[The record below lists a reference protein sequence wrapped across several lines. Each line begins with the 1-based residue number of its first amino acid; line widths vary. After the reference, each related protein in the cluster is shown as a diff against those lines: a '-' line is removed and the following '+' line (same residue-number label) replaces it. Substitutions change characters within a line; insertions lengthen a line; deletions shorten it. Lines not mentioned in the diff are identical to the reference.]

1 MKVKINAYTYFLLI
15 SAIICGVFKEC
26 IILFTIVLLH
36 EIGHIIAIKFFG
48 YEIKEIEILPFGGIT
63 KIAKD
68 LNSSLN
74 KEIIISISGVLMQLI
89 IFFILF
95 LLKQNNLINL
105 EIYKL
110 FFKYNLSILLFNLLP
125 IIPLDGSIFLKSIL
139 EKFFSFYY
147 TQIIMIIISLIMV
160 ILFGYVNYLFNL
172 NNYLIAV
179 FLVYKIYDY
188 FINLK
193 YLKNRFL
200 LERYLNDY
208 HFKKIKVISS
218 LNSMQKEKKHLFSF
232 NDKLVREK
240 DILKRY
246 FKY

>member
-1 MKVKINAYTYFLLI
+1 MKFKINAYTYFLLI

-36 EIGHIIAIKFFG
+36 EIGHIIAIKFFD
-48 YEIKEIEILPFGGIT
+48 YEIKEVEILPFGGIT

-74 KEIIISISGVLMQLI
+74 KEIVIS

-105 EIYKL
+105 NIYKL
-110 FFKYNLSILLFNLLP
+110 FLKYNLSILLFNLLP

-147 TQIIMIIISLIMV
+147 TQIIMIIISSIMV

-172 NNYLIAV
+172 NNYLIAI

-188 FINLK
+188 LINLK